1 MKSAL
6 FFAALVGL
14 AGVAS
19 AVNWDAEAL
28 ATSAKQVPPLNV
40 TMTAK
45 MKLVYAEDLSKISWE
60 LAVANA
66 VNLTMAHIHLV
77 RWSPGHPGR

>member
-28 ATSAKQVPPLNV
+28 ATSAKQVPALNV
-40 TMTAK
+40 STTAK
-45 MKLVYAEDLSKISWE
+45 IKLVYAKDLSKIHWE
-60 LAVANA
+60 LTVADA

-77 RWSPGHPGR
+77 RWSPGHVGG